1 MIRTT
6 PELPATQIRNRQT
19 PKFSRYP
26 GYALAAG
33 FSLIEV
39 MVAMVI
45 ALLGILVMMQVFSL
59 FEGQR
64 RTTSGGDDAITA
76 GGIALYGVQRDIQQ
90 SGWGISALQVIGCTV
105 TGAWGALATGPTVAI
120 PLAPVTINSAL
131 IPAGDPNTDTLLI
144 MSGNSNGTVE
154 GDIIKSVSGATP
166 PGFVVTVPLVFTA
179 GDRIVNIPNQIQPT
193 PCGEPLG
200 LVGAISSTNVITGD
214 TTTVSSTVQGPRL
227 FNLGPAPKVQAY
239 AVRKGKLAVCDYTTF
254 ANPPTNTIHCGSV
267 CTTTDG
273 PAGTAAGGSCNAAW
287 LPIAGDIVSL
297 RAQYGRD
304 TTDGNPANAAQSMDG
319 VADVWDQTVATPT
332 SAPPVSAS
340 AAADTQPNTISCGLI
355 RVSAIRLVVVA
366 RSNQPEK
373 APGGVHVTAAAPVWA
388 GSDTT
393 TLTSISAVAAAAV
406 AIDLTATRP
415 DTTTW
420 PTWQDFRYKVF
431 ETTVPIRN
439 ITSLGAV
446 DGC

>member
-1 MIRTT
+1 MPSFGGIAGHASTT
-6 PELPATQIRNRQT
+6 RKSAVA
-19 PKFSRYP
+19 S
-26 GYALAAG
+26 G
-33 FSLIEV
+33 FSLVEV

-45 ALLGILVMMQVFSL
+45 ALLGILVMTQVFSL

-90 SGWGISALQVIGCTV
+90 SGWGISALQLIGCTV
-105 TGAWGALATGPTVAI
+105 TGAWGPASGAAGTGPTVAI
-120 PLAPVTINSAL
+120 PLAPVTINSGL

-154 GDIIKSVSGATP
+154 GDIIKSVSGAVP
-166 PGFVVTVPLVFTA
+166 PGFVVTVPVVFAA
-179 GDRIVNIPNQIQPT
+179 GDRIVNIPTQIQPT
-193 PCGEPLG
+193 PCAQPLG

-214 TTTVSSTVQGPRL
+214 TTTVASTVQGPRL
-227 FNLGPAPKVQAY
+227 FNLGPAPKVIAY
-239 AVRKGKLAVCDYTTF
+239 AVRNGKLTVCDYTTF
-254 ANPPTNTIHCGSV
+254 ANPPTNTVHCGSA
-267 CTTTDG
+267 CTAADS
-273 PAGTAAGGSCNAAW
+273 PAGTIAGGSCNAAW
-287 LPIAGDIVSL
+287 LPLASDIVSM

-304 TTDGNPANAAQSMDG
+304 TTDGNAANPALSMDG

-332 SAPPVSAS
+332 TTPPVSAS
-340 AAADTQPNTISCGLI
+340 AAANTQPNTISCGLI
-355 RVSAIRLVVVA
+355 RVSAIRLVMVA

-373 APGGVHVTAAAPVWA
+373 APGGVHVTAATPVWA

-393 TLTSISAVAAAAV
+393 TLTSISAAAAAAV

-420 PTWQDFRYKVF
+420 PTWQDFRYKMF